1 MMKDEIEKI
10 SIKKKNK
17 KVENLFQPQRDM
29 KSV

>member
-1 MMKDEIEKI
+1 MKDEIEKI
-10 SIKKKNK
+10 SIKKKNE

>member
-1 MMKDEIEKI
+1 MKDEIEKI
-10 SIKKKNK
+10 SIKKKDK

>member
-10 SIKKKNK
+10 SIKKKDK